1 MQMQNQRMA
10 NDAEYWKSKNVE
22 SLEDIRRDLIRAV
35 GAGLALS
42 KKAVS
47 PMFVLE
53 SDAADGTLD
62 AAIKA
67 NDPRLGL

>member
-1 MQMQNQRMA
+1 MQMHNERMA

-22 SLEDIRRDLIRAV
+22 SLEEIRRDLIRAV
-35 GAGLALS
+35 GAGLAMT
-42 KKAVS
+42 KKTIN

-53 SDAADGTLD
+53 SDAADGTLG
-62 AAIKA
+62 AAIES